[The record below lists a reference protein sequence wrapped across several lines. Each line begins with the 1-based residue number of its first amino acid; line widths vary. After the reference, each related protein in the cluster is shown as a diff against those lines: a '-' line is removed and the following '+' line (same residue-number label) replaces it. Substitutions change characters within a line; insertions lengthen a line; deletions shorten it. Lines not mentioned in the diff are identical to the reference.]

1 MKNIYAKIIRRSLTK
16 WQIKVFLAFFAFAMV
31 ISVLLYTQKLA
42 HELIEREKR
51 IVTFYAD
58 IYKHY
63 LFDSKRIRVYDGNVE
78 ILYNELFVVDLYDI
92 CGVNF
97 EVMNEVNHRI
107 LLGFYVEVDFIDDF
121 VSEIIF

>member
-1 MKNIYAKIIRRSLTK
+1 M
-16 WQIKVFLAFFAFAMV
+16 
-31 ISVLLYTQKLA
+31 VLLFIFLFHVA
-42 HELIEREKR
+42 DSIIEN
-51 IVTFYAD
+51 ILNILH

-78 ILYNELFVVDLYDI
+78 ILYYELFVVDLYDI